1 MKYFLVLAFAA
12 VAFAATI
19 KSPGFGLSPF
29 TEDGEIEV
37 VYENEDGTQEIA
49 PSFIL
54 SWQVRRM
61 IRRFQKQMPCGFPK
75 YGIPPL
81 APLKKSEV
89 DVHFE
94 SGIVETFDQLTRFRV
109 DGLDDFNI
117 NRFKLNIILS
127 KVTFDITFKNIR
139 ASAPHYTTNT
149 ILDALRQL
157 GLSVQY
163 EGDGSLDFGL
173 KNLRIA
179 GTLKYKIP
187 ILWGSTKITSLRATI
202 TLESANSEIT
212 GIFGE
217 SKWNKLLNDKLASF
231 IESGINDNQQLI
243 TDSIENTVVPRVNQ
257 MLKGN
262 DFWTLLDSIL
272 SSDSGTSEDDPI
284 ETNCVAPED
293 PWA

>member
-19 KSPGFGLSPF
+19 KSPDFRPSPI
-29 TEDGEIEV
+29 DADSEIEV
-37 VYENEDGTQEIA
+37 IYENEDGTQEIA

-54 SWQVRRM
+54 SWQARRM
-61 IRRFQKQMPCGFPK
+61 IRRLQKEMPCGFPQ

-89 DVHFE
+89 DVHLE
-94 SGIVETFDQLTRFRV
+94 RGIVETFDQLTRFRL
-109 DGLDDFNI
+109 DGLDDFKI

-127 KVTFDITFKNIR
+127 KVTFDFTFRNIR
-139 ASAPHYTTNT
+139 ASAPHYDTNT

-163 EGDGSLDFGL
+163 EGDGTLDFGL
-173 KNLRIA
+173 KNLRVA

-187 ILWGSTKITSLRATI
+187 ILWGSIKITSLKTTI
-202 TLESANSEIT
+202 SLESCNSEIT

-217 SKWNKLLNDKLASF
+217 GKLNRLLNDKLAGF

-243 TDSIENTVVPRVNQ
+243 SETIENTVVPRVNK

-262 DFWTLLDSIL
+262 DFWTLIDLIL
-272 SSDSGTSEDDPI
+272 SGDDGASEDDPI
-284 ETNCVAPED
+284 VTKCVPPAD